1 MPGTGAALGA
11 LVIGLVVERLRT
23 VLAAMAFTPAEVTMP
38 RICPAACVLVQLV
51 LATTPRNS
59 HWQLKSAL
67 LPAGL
72 RFRLHAVET
81 LSDSSDRRGD
91 DERLVGAIAGD
102 DGEAGVGPG
111 TGG

>member
-51 LATTPRNS
+51 LATTRDTVTGNLNQRYSPRGYG
-59 HWQLKSAL
+59 SACT
-67 LPAGL
+67 
-72 RFRLHAVET
+72 R
-81 LSDSSDRRGD
+81 
-91 DERLVGAIAGD
+91 
-102 DGEAGVGPG
+102 
-111 TGG
+111 